1 MEGRPDVDSED
12 DDTLMSRA
20 AAGDRRAFALLVT
33 RHAQRVRAVA
43 LRFSGNAADADDVTQ
58 QAFFAA
64 WREAAN
70 WQRGRARFGTWI
82 YRVAVNRCIDLS
94 RRRRVRS
101 WLSLDAVAEPADEA
115 PDAADRAVQRSEL
128 EAVRRDI
135 LALPEKQRA
144 ALLLA
149 VQAEKGT
156 AEIGAALGVSAGAA
170 EQLLVR
176 ARRTLRER
184 ARERMQD
191 GPVGAR
197 PAADTD
203 SGGADRR
210 RAAGAKRAEE
220 RR

>member
-1 MEGRPDVDSED
+1 
-12 DDTLMSRA
+12 MSRA

-33 RHAQRVRAVA
+33 RHAERVRAVA

-101 WLSLDAVAEPADEA
+101 LAEPRRRRGARGRGA
-115 PDAADRAVQRSEL
+115 GCRRPRRAAQRAGGG
-128 EAVRRDI
+128 AARDI

-197 PAADTD
+197 PEADTD

-210 RAAGAKRAEE
+210 GAAGAKRAEE

>member
-1 MEGRPDVDSED
+1 MDSED

-20 AAGDRRAFALLVT
+20 AAGDRRAFSVLVM
-33 RHAQRVRAVA
+33 RHSERVRAVA
-43 LRFSGNAADADDVTQ
+43 LRFGGNAADADDVTQ
-58 QAFFAA
+58 QAFLAA

-70 WQRGRARFGTWI
+70 WQRGRARFSTWL
-82 YRVAVNRCIDLS
+82 YRVAVNRCIDLA
-94 RRRRVRS
+94 RRRRVRA
-101 WLSLDAVAEPADEA
+101 WLSLDAVAEPEDQA
-115 PDAADRAVQRSEL
+115 PGAAEIAAQRSEL
-128 EAVRRDI
+128 AAVRRDI

-149 VQAEKGT
+149 VQAEKST
-156 AEIGAALGVSAGAA
+156 ADIGETLGISPGAA

-176 ARRTLRER
+176 ARRALRER

-197 PAADTD
+197 PARDVD

-210 RAAGAKRAEE
+210 TAADAKRAEA

>member
-1 MEGRPDVDSED
+1 MDSED
-12 DDTLMSRA
+12 DDTLMARA

-33 RHAQRVRAVA
+33 RHAERVRSVA

-58 QAFFAA
+58 QAFLAA
-64 WREAAN
+64 WRDARN
-70 WQRGRARFGTWI
+70 WQRGRARFSTWI
-82 YRVAVNRCIDLS
+82 YRVAVNRCIDLA

-101 WLSLDAVAEPADEA
+101 WLSLDAVAEPEDDA
-115 PDAADRAVQRSEL
+115 PDAAERAAQQSEL
-128 EAVRRDI
+128 AAVRRDM

-149 VQAEKGT
+149 VQAEKST
-156 AEIGAALGVSAGAA
+156 AEIGEALGVSAGAA

-176 ARRTLRER
+176 ARRALRER
-184 ARERMQD
+184 ARERMRE

-197 PAADTD
+197 PAQAADGD
-203 SGGADRR
+203 SGGARGR
-210 RAAGAKRAEE
+210 EPAGAKGAEV

>member
-1 MEGRPDVDSED
+1 MDSED
-12 DDTLMSRA
+12 DDALMSRA
-20 AAGDRRAFALLVT
+20 AAGDRRAFSLLVV
-33 RHAQRVRAVA
+33 RHAERVRAVA

-58 QAFFAA
+58 AAFLAA
-64 WREAAN
+64 WRDAGN
-70 WQRGRARFGTWI
+70 WQRGRARFSTWI
-82 YRVAVNRCIDLS
+82 YRVVVNRCIDLA

-101 WLSLDAVAEPADEA
+101 WLSLDVVAEPEDDA
-115 PDAADRAVQRSEL
+115 PDAAELAVQRSEL
-128 EAVRRDI
+128 AAVRRDI

-149 VQAEKGT
+149 VQADKST

-176 ARRTLRER
+176 ARRALRER
-184 ARERMQD
+184 ARERMRN

-197 PAADTD
+197 PGQDVD
-203 SGGADRR
+203 GNSGDASRE
-210 RAAGAKRAEE
+210 AAGAKRAEA

>member
-1 MEGRPDVDSED
+1 VDSED

-20 AAGDRRAFALLVT
+20 AAGDRRAFSVLVI
-33 RHAQRVRAVA
+33 RHSERVRAVA

-58 QAFFAA
+58 AAFLAA
-64 WREAAN
+64 WRDARN
-70 WQRGRARFGTWI
+70 WQRGRARFSTWI

-101 WLSLDAVAEPADEA
+101 WLSLDAVAEPQDEA
-115 PDAADRAVQRSEL
+115 PDAAELAAQQSEL
-128 EAVRRDI
+128 AAVRLDI
-135 LALPEKQRA
+135 LALPGKQRA

-149 VQAEKGT
+149 VQAEKST
-156 AEIGAALGVSAGAA
+156 AEIGEALGVSAGAA
-170 EQLLVR
+170 EQLLVS
-176 ARRTLRER
+176 ARRALRER

-197 PAADTD
+197 PARDVETDT
-203 SGGADRR
+203 GGAPRR
-210 RAAGAKRAEE
+210 TAAGAKRAEA

>member
-1 MEGRPDVDSED
+1 MDSED

-20 AAGDRRAFALLVT
+20 AAGDRRAFSLLVT
-33 RHAQRVRAVA
+33 RHAERVRAVA

-58 QAFFAA
+58 QAFLAA
-64 WREAAN
+64 WRDAAN
-70 WQRGRARFGTWI
+70 WQRGRARFSTWI

-94 RRRRVRS
+94 RRRRVRA
-101 WLSLDAVAEPADEA
+101 WLSLDSVAEPQDDAPGAAELAD
-115 PDAADRAVQRSEL
+115 QQSEL
-128 EAVRRDI
+128 AAVRRDI

-184 ARERMQD
+184 ARERMRD
-191 GPVGAR
+191 GPVGVR
-197 PAADTD
+197 PASDED
-203 SGGADRR
+203 SGGAARR
-210 RAAGAKRAEE
+210 TAADAKRAEA

>member
-1 MEGRPDVDSED
+1 MDSED

-20 AAGDRRAFALLVT
+20 AAGDRRAFSLLVT
-33 RHAQRVRAVA
+33 RHAERVRAVA

-58 QAFFAA
+58 QAFLAA
-64 WREAAN
+64 WRDARN
-70 WQRGRARFGTWI
+70 WQRGRARFSTWI
-82 YRVAVNRCIDLS
+82 YRVAVNRCIDLA

-101 WLSLDAVAEPADEA
+101 WLSLDAVAEPQDEA
-115 PDAADRAVQRSEL
+115 PDAADHAVQRSEL
-128 EAVRRDI
+128 AAVRRDM

-149 VQAEKGT
+149 VQAEKST
-156 AEIGAALGVSAGAA
+156 AEIGETLGVSAGAA

-176 ARRTLRER
+176 ARRALRDR

-197 PAADTD
+197 PATDVETD
-203 SGGADRR
+203 SGGAPRR
-210 RAAGAKRAEE
+210 TAAGAKRAEA